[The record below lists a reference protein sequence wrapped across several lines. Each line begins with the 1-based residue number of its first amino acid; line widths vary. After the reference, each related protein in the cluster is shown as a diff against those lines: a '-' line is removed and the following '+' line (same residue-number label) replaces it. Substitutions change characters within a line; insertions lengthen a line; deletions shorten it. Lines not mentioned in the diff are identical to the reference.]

1 MNCILA
7 LRAADISS
15 YTGAPYFAAHAAA
28 VFGADL
34 SHIIC
39 EKNAATVIKSY
50 TPDLMVHPYLYEKD
64 NVPSEVK
71 DIDEFLESKV
81 LNKVKALLSRI
92 HVAIVGP
99 GLGRDELML
108 KTLEIVIKYLQEKKI
123 PIIVDADAL
132 FLVSQK
138 PEIIKGNKLAILTPN
153 VVEFQRIADAVGVD
167 VNGDDQIEEAKQL
180 SKTLGGVTILRK
192 GATDIIARND
202 EVLESSTNGSNR
214 RAGGQGDT
222 LTGTIATLLAWGNA
236 YKSGLWKHP
245 DEIKEDQVSLLA
257 CFGGSTVTRVAA
269 REAFKAKGRAMQAT
283 DLHANVGNAYR
294 IVFEDSNG
302 EFKL

>member
-1 MNCILA
+1 MTNSS
-7 LRAADISS
+7 SS

-50 TPDLMVHPYLYEKD
+50 TPDLMVHPYLYERD
-64 NVPSEVK
+64 NVPNDVK
-71 DIDEFLESKV
+71 DIDEFLDTKI
-81 LNKVKALLSRI
+81 LTKVKALLARI

-108 KTLEIVIKYLQEKKI
+108 KTLEIVINYLREKKI
-123 PIIVDADAL
+123 PIIVDADGL

-138 PEIIKGNKLAILTPN
+138 PDVIKGYDLAILTPN
-153 VVEFQRIADAVGVD
+153 VVEFQRLADAVGVD

-180 SKTLGGVTILRK
+180 SKKLGGVTILRK
-192 GATDIIARND
+192 GSSDIIVKND
-202 EVLESSTNGSNR
+202 EALESTTKGSDR
-214 RAGGQGDT
+214 RAGGQGDS
-222 LTGTIATLLAWGNA
+222 LTGTVATLLAWGHA
-236 YKSGLWKHP
+236 YKSGIWEHP
-245 DEIKEDQVSLLA
+245 DEIQEDQLPLLA

-283 DLHANVGNAYR
+283 DLHANVGKAYQ
-294 IVFEDSNG
+294 IVFEDYNG